1 MTGKYHKVNDGWF
14 TYYVNVETGERKF
27 QLEPGDI
34 EVPRKLDDFCEIT
47 PSLELA
53 SSDTAWGSRF

>member
-1 MTGKYHKVNDGWF
+1 MARKYHKVNDGWF

-34 EVPRKLDDFCEIT
+34 EVPRKLDDFCAAADGGRNDEQT
-47 PSLELA
+47 Y
-53 SSDTAWGSRF
+53 TF